1 MSKISK
7 SVKLKKY
14 GSVYN
19 QYIKHNPITH
29 PVHQTKTEPLQHKS
43 TTKQKDKTNKTLNN
57 YQKFVKNES
66 RKEKYINMKG
76 SDRMLAISKQWNT
89 LKNKK
94 HKVKK

>member
-1 MSKISK
+1 MSNISK
-7 SVKLKKY
+7 SLKLKKY

-29 PVHQTKTEPLQHKS
+29 TVQTKTQPLQHKS
-43 TTKQKDKTNKTLNN
+43 TTKQKDKTNKTLNS
-57 YQKFVKNES
+57 YQKFVKIES

-94 HKVKK
+94 HKPKK